1 MKIQDIVE
9 FAPGSGDGESG
20 RWYTDDQMTDLV
32 GDGWWEDM
40 DVAGNI
46 SKQQMIQQ
54 AQAWLDDQGY
64 SVQVL
69 NAKLNDD
76 DMDWF
81 IQGSFYNPN
90 FAKKGVTEA
99 KADPTGSWVVYKGS
113 KVTKFKTHTGAKAYA
128 EKNGGQVASSEYYHD
143 KIQKQGVAE
152 AKQRLDAKCWDG
164 YKKQGTK
171 MKGDTRV
178 NNCVPESI
186 DADQKKAKQVP
197 ATEMPKKTSPVLG
210 KAPKQHPFKGRA
222 VGGGL

>member
-64 SVQVL
+64 SVHVL
-69 NAKLNDD
+69 NCKLNDD

-81 IQGSFYNPN
+81 IEGSFQNSR
-90 FAKKGVTEA
+90 FAKKGMAEA
-99 KADPTGSWVVYKGS
+99 KADPTGSWVVYNGS
-113 KVTKFKTHTGAKAYA
+113 KVTRFKTHSGAKAYA